1 MLAPNNLIPI
11 IMNYQYIEQL
21 LDRYFDCQTTL
32 QEEQILRAFFAQ
44 EDVPEHL
51 AQYVALFQYE
61 HEAAQQT
68 LGADFDARILDIIAE
83 REQPVAKADADAQS
97 LAGAAKAAT
106 VIQMPRRHVLTP
118 FLRAAAIVA
127 GVLTIGGATEH
138 ALRFEEAEDLNPSAT
153 AIDPYIRK
161 ADIPTVLPVR
171 EDSRAELNHQIDS
184 LLIIKGHK
192 D

>member
-1 MLAPNNLIPI
+1 
-11 IMNYQYIEQL
+11 MNYQYIEQL

-51 AQYVALFQYE
+51 AQYAQLFQYE
-61 HEAAQQT
+61 HEAAQMA
-68 LGADFDARILDIIAE
+68 LGADFDSRILDIIAQKE
-83 REQPVAKADADAQS
+83 KPAATAKAV
-97 LAGAAKAAT
+97 T

-127 GVLTIGGATEH
+127 GVLTIGSATEH
-138 ALRFEEAEDLNPSAT
+138 ALRFEEAEELNSSAT

-161 ADIPTVLPVR
+161 ADIPAVLPVR
-171 EDSRAELNHQIDS
+171 EDSRAELDKQIDS
-184 LLIIKGHK
+184 LLIIGGQNN
-192 D
+192 